1 MSLSTKKELVKKV
14 KERYLKVNK
23 ETKTKILNE
32 LCENTE
38 LNRNYLIQI
47 LSAKIDLDYI
57 NPINRKRREKYD
69 GYVIAKLKEIW
80 EIFDYPR
87 GQNLVPMLPEYIEV
101 LEKFKEINFSSEI
114 KERLLTISSSTA
126 DRRSRR
132 SKRIKKKKVFST
144 TKPGS
149 MLKKQIPIK
158 TSSWDEKRA
167 GYGELDLVAHCGNS
181 ASGEFINSLTFVDI
195 STGWTESMAVMGKAQ
210 IRIKEGLD
218 NIEKRLPFPLKGID
232 PDNGSEFI
240 NWQLYRHRVE
250 KNIEFTRGGPYK
262 KNDNAHIEQK
272 NWTHVRKLV
281 GYQRLDAEEQ
291 LICLN
296 DLYLNEWRLHKNFF
310 IANKKLI
317 AKKRYGKHKEKI
329 KRKYDIPKTPYQRVI
344 ESGALTKTEEDA
356 LRSRKFA
363 LNPFEL
369 KSGLETKL
377 KEFFEM
383 VRKNNIRKAA

>member
-1 MSLSTKKELVKKV
+1 MKMSLSTKKELVKKT
-14 KERYLKVNK
+14 KERYLKANK

-47 LSAKIDLDYI
+47 LSAKIDLDYV

-69 GYVIAKLKEIW
+69 GWVITKLKKIW
-80 EIFDYPR
+80 EIFDYPC

-101 LEKFKEINFSSEI
+101 LEKFKEIDFSSEI
-114 KERLLTISSSTA
+114 KEKLLTISSSTT
-126 DRRSRR
+126 DRRLQR

-181 ASGEFINSLTFVDI
+181 ATGEFINSLTFVDI
-195 STGWTESMAVMGKAQ
+195 ATGWTESMAVMGKAQ
-210 IRIKEGLD
+210 SRVKIGLN
-218 NIEKRLPFPLKGID
+218 NIERRLPFPLKGID

-240 NWQLYRHRVE
+240 NWQLYRHCAE
-250 KNIEFTRGGPYK
+250 KNIEFTRGRPYK

-291 LICLN
+291 LVCLN
-296 DLYLNEWRLHKNFF
+296 DLYLNEWRLYKNFF

-329 KRKYDIPKTPYQRVI
+329 KKKYDIPKTPYQRVL
-344 ESGALTKTEEDA
+344 ESKTVSEKEKER
-356 LRSRKFA
+356 LRRIYVK
-363 LNPFEL
+363 LNPVEL
-369 KSGLETKL
+369 KRNIDLKL
-377 KEFFEM
+377 K
-383 VRKNNIRKAA
+383 KI